1 MIIRLLLAGL
11 MGGIIGLERESHGRP
26 AGLRTHIIVSLGSC
40 LIMLVSIYGFEDA
53 GNREI
58 GKAHV

>member
-26 AGLRTHIIVSLGSC
+26 AGCAHIIVSLGSC
-40 LIMLVSIYGFEDA
+40 LIMLVSIYGLKMPA
-53 GNREI
+53 TGIRR
-58 GKAHV
+58 AWLPR